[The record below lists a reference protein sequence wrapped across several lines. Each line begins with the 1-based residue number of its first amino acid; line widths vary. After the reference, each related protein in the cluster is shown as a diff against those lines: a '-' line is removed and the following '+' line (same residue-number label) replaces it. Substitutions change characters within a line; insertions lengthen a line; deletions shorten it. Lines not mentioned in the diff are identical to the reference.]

1 MRKTFCFIV
10 ICFFV
15 GAVCAGCRSSR
26 ELKASE
32 RRTQS
37 ATIDVEAHRLDS
49 LWSLLIER
57 YHIHIEFF
65 DPNAVLPHKDN
76 LPESPKGSPKPT
88 TAATRQEAAPSL
100 GMSANS
106 QFQPQ
111 SVSPGVGGMGAV
123 KSIDIVA
130 ERTQQEQSLSQADTT
145 AVFKTESD
153 SDRQKEV
160 HSELRQDNGTWA
172 IVAVAAAVVFLL
184 ALLIVIKKILK
195 R

>member
-1 MRKTFCFIV
+1 MRKTCFSIM
-10 ICFFV
+10 ICFLI
-15 GAVCAGCRSSR
+15 GSVCVGCRSSR
-26 ELKASE
+26 ELNASE

-49 LWSLLIER
+49 LWSLLVER

-65 DPNAVLPHKDN
+65 DPNSVLPQPYN
-76 LPESPKGSPKPT
+76 LPENPEGSPEP
-88 TAATRQEAAPSL
+88 ANATRQEAAPGV
-100 GMSANS
+100 GMSANC
-106 QFQPQ
+106 QFPPQ
-111 SVSPGVGGMGAV
+111 GVCAGVGGMGAV